1 MLHMVKMLITLII
14 IILVSA
20 MEISLTR
27 ADMTVQKALFVSATL
42 QFLEAHVY
50 HLSPDSEGNTAWP
63 RFACGNCSL
72 ICLSP
77 SL

>member
-27 ADMTVQKALFVSATL
+27 ADMTVQKALF
-42 QFLEAHVY
+42 
-50 HLSPDSEGNTAWP
+50 LSPT
-63 RFACGNCSL
+63 L
-72 ICLSP
+72 
-77 SL
+77 